1 MKAKTALF
9 CLLLGL
15 LALSLCACGKEA
27 SSVSIVLSGKTAT
40 VSGTGKNAV
49 KVSDGT
55 VLITKAGSFDISGTG
70 ELQIVVDTNDGK
82 AVFLNLNGM
91 ELSYSVSSPI
101 WIRNAAMVVFTL
113 KEGTQNVI
121 SDNHPYSESDAEEG
135 NPDVPSAAIYSRAPL
150 LLRGDGKLIV
160 GGSSYNGISTSD
172 TFTMEGGNLSL
183 TAKHHGI
190 KAKDFIVIS
199 GGYLNVKCDGDGIKT
214 TNTEKPGLG
223 YINIT
228 GGDITINAND
238 EGIYAPASISVS
250 GGNIN
255 VKSKKTALET
265 DGQLSLTGGF
275 IDIRTNDDPLAAVK
289 WDVRPD
295 AVITVNGRPVKY

>member
-9 CLLLGL
+9 CLLLSL
-15 LALSLCACGKEA
+15 LSLSLCACGKGA
-27 SSVSIVLSGKTAT
+27 SSVSIVLSGKTAE

-55 VLITKAGSFDISGTG
+55 VLITKAGSYDISGTG
-70 ELQIVVDTNDGK
+70 ELQIVVDTMDGK
-82 AVFLNLNGM
+82 AVYLNLNGM
-91 ELSYSVSSPI
+91 ELTCTLSSPI
-101 WIRNAAMVVFTL
+101 WIKNAAMTVLTL

-121 SDNHPYSESDAEEG
+121 FDNHPYSESDAAES

-150 LLRGDGKLIV
+150 LMRGKGKLIV
-160 GGSSYNGISTSD
+160 NGSSYNGISTSD
-172 TFTMEGGNLSL
+172 TFTMESGNLSL

-190 KAKDFIVIS
+190 KAKDYIVIS
-199 GGYLNVKCDGDGIKT
+199 GGNINIKCDGDGIKT
-214 TNTEKPGLG
+214 TNTEKPSLG

-228 GGDITINAND
+228 GGDIVINAND
-238 EGIYAPASISVS
+238 EGIYAPTSISVS

-265 DGQLSLTGGF
+265 GGQLSLTGGI
-275 IDIRTNDDPLAAVK
+275 IDIRTDDDPLAAAK
-289 WDVRPD
+289 RDIRPD
-295 AVITVNGRPVKY
+295 AVITVNGRPAKY